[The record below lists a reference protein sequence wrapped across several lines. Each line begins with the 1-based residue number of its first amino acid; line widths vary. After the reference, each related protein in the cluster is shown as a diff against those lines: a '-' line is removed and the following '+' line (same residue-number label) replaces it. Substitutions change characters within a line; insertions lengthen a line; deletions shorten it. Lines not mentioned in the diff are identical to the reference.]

1 MEMKNAEK
9 LFTELIDSN
18 NSALERLNSK
28 EEFSREWMA
37 TGRVCY
43 VCQLTV

>member
-18 NSALERLNSK
+18 NFALERLNSN
-28 EEFSREWMA
+28 EEFSREWMV
-37 TGRVCY
+37 TGRVYY
-43 VCQLTV
+43 VC